1 MNKIENIF
9 GIALRQNVDNYVHQL
24 KVAIV
29 AALYHS
35 SNFTKTENCDQFLP
49 ITLDSWCSYWKY
61 PDKYQKKQGF
71 SLLIYQ
77 LIKSIFLDLNNETL
91 LAKSF
96 HGKTQ
101 NSN

>member
-35 SNFTKTENCDQFLP
+35 SNFAKTENCNQFCP
-49 ITLDSWCSYWKY
+49 ITLDSWSNYWKDS
-61 PDKYQKKQGF
+61 DKYQKKQGF
-71 SLLIYQ
+71 SLLIY
-77 LIKSIFLDLNNETL
+77 
-91 LAKSF
+91 
-96 HGKTQ
+96 
-101 NSN
+101 